1 MKTHACIAS
10 ILFFLSIFM
19 PMKAFCEEVS
29 VSFARGAWDAEEWLM
44 VRSPRWEVTGEWE
57 QNDDCISN
65 RIPAGMTPEE
75 QLSSPETYVSMLY
88 KTPFRQNSVFRTRC
102 AFDYRMAPLLVFS
115 RELVPEHREHLEVV
129 LFDRGLNLWHH
140 YFKDG
145 KPSWKKL
152 GFLETPFSPGVVY
165 DLSAEIFTNEDGT
178 FLTMS
183 CDGKS
188 LTCPID
194 GGWPNVF
201 YAGITACEGRN
212 RFYDFRVRPF
222 VGAGSEPEDTETTRK
237 AGDRMVKTVDGIEY
251 AFRWCPAGTFTM
263 GDEECYETPH
273 SVTLTKGFWMLE
285 TEVTQAMWESVMGE
299 NPSWFSTEGIGSEEV
314 SGQETLRFP
323 VEEVSWDDCQSFC
336 RKLSDKLGLTVS
348 LPAEAQ
354 WEYACRAGTT
364 TAYSFGSNES
374 DLWRYGNYCDASN
387 TNDFNWQDKAHND
400 GHDRTAPVASYAPNA
415 WGLYDMHG
423 NVWEWCQDWYDED
436 YYAES
441 PASDPTG
448 PTSGSLRVDRGGS
461 WSSLAECCRSAFRDY
476 CEPGARSNNLGFR
489 IVLAESDK

>member
-1 MKTHACIAS
+1 MKVVPTGNRYALLIGVNQYAKPIQSLRFCANDMKTLAAS
-10 ILFFLSIFM
+10 FQKIG
-19 PMKAFCEEVS
+19 V
-29 VSFARGAWDAEEWLM
+29 
-44 VRSPRWEVTGEWE
+44 
-57 QNDDCISN
+57 
-65 RIPAGMTPEE
+65 PEE
-75 QLSSPETYVSMLY
+75 NIFLMTDDSEPERRPTRANIEWQIESIAQLMGEEDQLTI
-88 KTPFRQNSVFRTRC
+88 
-102 AFDYRMAPLLVFS
+102 AFS
-115 RELVPEHREHLEVV
+115 GH
-129 LFDRGLNLWHH
+129 
-140 YFKDG
+140 
-145 KPSWKKL
+145 
-152 GFLETPFSPGVVY
+152 GVMV
-165 DLSAEIFTNEDGT
+165 
-178 FLTMS
+178 
-183 CDGKS
+183 DGKS
-188 LTCPID
+188 YLCPSD
-194 GGWPNVF
+194 
-201 YAGITACEGRN
+201 T
-212 RFYDFRVRPF
+212 DFENKNSILSRDWAFEQLEKCAARQKIFILAKLESDSSSVPPA
-222 VGAGSEPEDTETTRK
+222 VSGPVPPPEPPKPAVRK
-237 AGDRMVKTVDGIEY
+237 AGERMVKTVDGIEY
-251 AFRWCPAGTFTM
+251 AFRWCPAGSFTM

-314 SGQETLRFP
+314 SGQDTLRFP

-448 PTSGSLRVDRGGS
+448 PNSGSLRVDRGGS